1 MNYERN
7 RFRRFYHTNKIIID
21 NAHYA
26 LPLLIHSFRSSNDR
40 RFVNTRTIKQCENNP
55 SEIGYLLK
63 NIPQEE
69 LSLLHLYT
77 VDDLKL
83 TYGGLYDMGIGMYE
97 RYAINAKRP
106 TGRWGLENPIKVIF

>member
-1 MNYERN
+1 VEYINEE
-7 RFRRFYHTNKIIID
+7 IGVDWD
-21 NAHYA
+21 N
-26 LPLLIHSFRSSNDR
+26 D
-40 RFVNTRTIKQCENNP
+40 P

-63 NIPQEE
+63 NIPHEE
-69 LSLLHLYT
+69 LSLNHLYT

>member
-1 MNYERN
+1 
-7 RFRRFYHTNKIIID
+7 
-21 NAHYA
+21 
-26 LPLLIHSFRSSNDR
+26 
-40 RFVNTRTIKQCENNP
+40 
-55 SEIGYLLK
+55 
-63 NIPQEE
+63 
-69 LSLLHLYT
+69 LYT

>member
-40 RFVNTRTIKQCENNP
+40 RFVNTRTIKQCENN
-55 SEIGYLLK
+55 SLEIGYLLK
-63 NIPQEE
+63 NIPHEE
-69 LSLLHLYT
+69 LPLLHLYT
-77 VDDLKL
+77 IDDLKL
-83 TYGGLYDMGIGMYE
+83 TYGGLDNMGIEMYE
-97 RYAINAKRP
+97 RYAINAKHP